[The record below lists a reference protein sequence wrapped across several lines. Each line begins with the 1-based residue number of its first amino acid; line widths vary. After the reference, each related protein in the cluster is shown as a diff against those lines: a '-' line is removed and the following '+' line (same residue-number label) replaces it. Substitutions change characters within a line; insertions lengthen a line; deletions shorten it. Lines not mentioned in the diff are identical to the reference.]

1 MQNLAR
7 VNTHDIGFQDEANRY
22 KQLRTFSD
30 DSHKITWC
38 LMKGNPRPT
47 FNPTLLHDLS
57 NYVIDVKKEMS
68 DSNGTKYDYLVLGSD
83 VEGVYNLGGDLDL
96 FYKLIETK
104 DREGLFQYAISC
116 IDVLYQNIVHLE
128 CDLTTISLI
137 QGDAL
142 GGGLETALA
151 SNITIAERGTKLGF
165 PEVLF
170 NLFPGM
176 GAYSMLSRKVGSE
189 KAEEIILSGKIYSA
203 EELYDLGIIEV
214 LTDEGQAEL
223 ALFDYIK
230 KSKKS
235 PNSHQA
241 LRKVRDLIN
250 PITYKELYDIA
261 VIWTDAAFKLRKK
274 DIRMMKRLVA
284 QQDATSL

>member
-1 MQNLAR
+1 MLNLAQK
-7 VNTHDIGFQDEANRY
+7 NSHDTDFQDESHKY
-22 KQLRTFSD
+22 EQLKVFND
-30 DSHKITWC
+30 QAHKITWC
-38 LMKGNPRPT
+38 LMKGSPRAT

-57 NYVIDVKKEMS
+57 NYVVDVQKEMAE
-68 DSNGTKYDYLVLGSD
+68 SNGSKYDYLVLGSD
-83 VEGVYNLGGDLDL
+83 IDGVYNLGGDLDL
-96 FYKLIETK
+96 FYNLIETK
-104 DREGLFQYAISC
+104 DRHGLLQYAISC

-128 CDLTTISLI
+128 CDLTTISLV

-176 GAYSMLSRKVGSE
+176 GAYSILSRKVGNA
-189 KAEEIILSGKIYSA
+189 KAEEIILSGRIYDA
-203 EELYDLGIIEV
+203 EELYDQGIIDI
-214 LTDEGQAEL
+214 LADEGQAEL

-230 KSKKS
+230 KAQKS

-241 LRKVRDLIN
+241 LQTVRNIVN

-261 VIWTDAAFKLRKK
+261 EVWTDAAFNLRKK
-274 DIRMMKRLVA
+274 DLRMMRRLVA
-284 QQDATSL
+284 QQNASTI